1 MGAIITFGN
10 FTAPAG
16 TWLEAER
23 GRQDR
28 RVLRPILIFGFPL
41 STRACVSWGSSPT
54 SLLGLGIRRLLRRD
68 FRIRETHCCIE
79 CLFLVSFGG
88 IEGFCVPGCWSRG
101 CDSCGGGLLST
112 RVCGLNRLVE
122 ELVVLIFNF
131 EDIR

>member
-79 CLFLVSFGG
+79 CLFLVWRFFSAQQ
-88 IEGFCVPGCWSRG
+88 
-101 CDSCGGGLLST
+101 
-112 RVCGLNRLVE
+112 
-122 ELVVLIFNF
+122 VLIGAGVARMIKRSLN
-131 EDIR
+131 